1 MSSKSK
7 CRSNDVSRS
16 DMDKVLSAFEEL
28 MEFDEDGY
36 YIHDLEAV
44 DRFEE
49 FYVHRD
55 ENFDVVDCSFN
66 SSLRGFCAALRKLS
80 HGESLRL
87 GRSNGLESKSFKQY
101 AASPIMNRLS
111 RQASPVSFL

>member
-7 CRSNDVSRS
+7 CKSRDVSKS
-16 DMDKVLSAFEEL
+16 DMDKILSAFEES

-44 DRFEE
+44 GRFEE
-49 FYVHRD
+49 FSVHRD

-66 SSLRGFCAALRKLS
+66 ASLRGFCAALRKLNQ
-80 HGESLRL
+80 GESLRL
-87 GRSNGLESKSFKQY
+87 GRSNNLETKSFKLY
-101 AASPIMNRLS
+101 AALPRINPLA
-111 RQASPVSFL
+111 RQAHHATFL